1 MSLNTT
7 QLSPSV
13 MFTLFLFQA
22 QTGPANTNTQ
32 SGKGVSSGGGVIK
45 SNGQGTPPAGDM
57 VDLPKLKGIGR
68 NRRARFSLYKH
79 LQKHTMQHS
88 DSVSSVDSAGAFL

>member
-1 MSLNTT
+1 MPQNTT

-13 MFTLFLFQA
+13 KFFLFIFQA
-22 QTGPANTNTQ
+22 QTGPANTSTQ
-32 SGKGVSSGGGVIK
+32 TGKGVSSADGVPK
-45 SNGQGTPPAGDM
+45 SNGQGTPPAGDL

-79 LQKHTMQHS
+79 LQKHTLQHS
-88 DSVSSVDSAGAFL
+88 DSVSSVDSAGVFL